1 MKSLGGAAVWA
12 GVVYGVD
19 QIYFSGRHVDG
30 AAHIILQILVY
41 LF

>member
-1 MKSLGGAAVWA
+1 MKSLGAAAVWA

-19 QIYFSGRHVDG
+19 QIYFAGRHVGG
-30 AAHIILQILVY
+30 AAHVILKILVY